1 MHKELCNEAIDVLK
15 ALRETD
21 ADFTVGE
28 VQLYLTDVD
37 GLIMELCIGIDD
49 DGEVRKSMS
58 HYDDLDELRTAR
70 DEQFSDDLQEQGLL
84 N

>member
-1 MHKELCNEAIDVLK
+1 MHKELCNEAIDVMK

-21 ADFTVGE
+21 ANFIVGE

-37 GLIMELCIGIDD
+37 GLIMELCIGVDD
-49 DGEVRKSMS
+49 DGELRKSLS
-58 HYDDLDELRTAR
+58 HYDSIEELNLAR
-70 DEQFSDDLQEQGLL
+70 DEQFSEDLQEQGLL

>member
-1 MHKELCNEAIDVLK
+1 MHKELCNEAIDALK

-21 ADFTVGE
+21 ANFTVGE

-58 HYDDLDELRTAR
+58 HYDDVDELRADR

>member
-1 MHKELCNEAIDVLK
+1 MHKELCNETINVLK

-37 GLIMELCIGIDD
+37 GLIMELCIGVDD
-49 DGEVRKSMS
+49 DGELRKSMS
-58 HYDDLDELRTAR
+58 HYDSIEELNLAR
-70 DEQFSDDLQEQGLL
+70 DEQFSEDLENQGLL

>member
-1 MHKELCNEAIDVLK
+1 MHKELCNETIDALK
-15 ALRETD
+15 ALRD
-21 ADFTVGE
+21 SDVDFTVGE

>member
-1 MHKELCNEAIDVLK
+1 MHKELCNEAIDALK
-15 ALRETD
+15 ALRET
-21 ADFTVGE
+21 AANFTVGE

-70 DEQFSDDLQEQGLL
+70 YEQFSDDLQEQGLL

>member
-15 ALRETD
+15 ELRETD
-21 ADFTVGE
+21 ANFTVGE
-28 VQLYLTDVD
+28 VQLYLTDVN

-49 DGEVRKSMS
+49 DGELRKSMS
-58 HYDDLDELRTAR
+58 HYDNIEELNLAR
-70 DEQFSDDLQEQGLL
+70 DEQFSEDLENQGLL

>member
-15 ALRETD
+15 ELRETD
-21 ADFTVGE
+21 ANFTVGE
-28 VQLYLTDVD
+28 VQLYLTDVN

-49 DGEVRKSMS
+49 DGELRKSMS
-58 HYDDLDELRTAR
+58 HYDNIEELNLAR
-70 DEQFSDDLQEQGLL
+70 DEQFSENLEEQGLL

>member
-1 MHKELCNEAIDVLK
+1 MHKELCNETIDALK
-15 ALRETD
+15 ALRD
-21 ADFTVGE
+21 SDVNFTVGE

-70 DEQFSDDLQEQGLL
+70 DEQFSEDLQEQGLL

>member
-1 MHKELCNEAIDVLK
+1 MHKELCNETIDALK
-15 ALRETD
+15 ALRD
-21 ADFTVGE
+21 SDVDFTVGE

-37 GLIMELCIGIDD
+37 GLIMELNIGIDE
-49 DGEVRKSMS
+49 DGELIKTMN

-70 DEQFSDDLQEQGLL
+70 DEEFSETLEEQGLL

>member
-1 MHKELCNEAIDVLK
+1 MHKELCNEAIDALK

-21 ADFTVGE
+21 ANFTVGE

-58 HYDDLDELRTAR
+58 HYDDLDELRIAR

>member
-1 MHKELCNEAIDVLK
+1 MHKELCNETIDVLK
-15 ALRETD
+15 ALRD
-21 ADFTVGE
+21 SDVNFTVGE

-49 DGEVRKSMS
+49 DGELRKSMS
-58 HYDDLDELRTAR
+58 HYDNIEELNLAR
-70 DEQFSDDLQEQGLL
+70 DEQFSEDLEEQGLL

>member
-1 MHKELCNEAIDVLK
+1 MHKELCNEAIDALK
-15 ALRETD
+15 AVRETD
-21 ADFTVGE
+21 ANFTVGE

>member
-1 MHKELCNEAIDVLK
+1 MHKELCNETIDALK
-15 ALRETD
+15 ALRD
-21 ADFTVGE
+21 SDVNFTVGE

-49 DGEVRKSMS
+49 DGELRKTMS

>member
-1 MHKELCNEAIDVLK
+1 MHKELCNEAINVLK

-37 GLIMELCIGIDD
+37 GLIMELNIGVDD
-49 DGEVRKSMS
+49 DGELIKTMN
-58 HYDDLDELRTAR
+58 HYDDFEAVRLAR
-70 DEQFSDDLQEQGLL
+70 DEEFSETLEEQGLL

>member
-1 MHKELCNEAIDVLK
+1 MHKELCTEAINALE
-15 ALRETD
+15 ALRD
-21 ADFTVGE
+21 SDVNFTVGE

-70 DEQFSDDLQEQGLL
+70 DEQFSDDLQDQGLL

>member
-1 MHKELCNEAIDVLK
+1 MHKELCNETIDVLK

>member
-1 MHKELCNEAIDVLK
+1 MHKELCNETIDALK
-15 ALRETD
+15 ALRD
-21 ADFTVGE
+21 SDVNFIVGE

-58 HYDDLDELRTAR
+58 HYDDLDELRIAR

>member
-1 MHKELCNEAIDVLK
+1 MHKELCNEAIDALK

>member
-49 DGEVRKSMS
+49 DGELRKSMS

>member
-37 GLIMELCIGIDD
+37 GLIMELNIGIDE
-49 DGEVRKSMS
+49 DGELIKTMN
-58 HYDDLDELRTAR
+58 HYDDFEAVRLAR
-70 DEQFSDDLQEQGLL
+70 DEEFSETLEEQGLL

>member
-1 MHKELCNEAIDVLK
+1 MHKELCNETIDALK
-15 ALRETD
+15 ALRD
-21 ADFTVGE
+21 SDVNFTVGE

>member
-15 ALRETD
+15 ALRD
-21 ADFTVGE
+21 SDVNFTVGE

-37 GLIMELCIGIDD
+37 GLIMELCIGVDD
-49 DGEVRKSMS
+49 DGELRKTMN
-58 HYDDLDELRTAR
+58 HYDNIEELNLAR
-70 DEQFSDDLQEQGLL
+70 DEQFSDDLEDQGLL

>member
-1 MHKELCNEAIDVLK
+1 MHKELCTEAINALE
-15 ALRETD
+15 ALRD
-21 ADFTVGE
+21 SDVNFTVGE
-28 VQLYLTDVD
+28 VQLYLTDID

>member
-1 MHKELCNEAIDVLK
+1 MHKELCTEAINALE
-15 ALRETD
+15 ALRD
-21 ADFTVGE
+21 SDVNFTVGE

-37 GLIMELCIGIDD
+37 GLIMELNIGIDE
-49 DGEVRKSMS
+49 DGELIKTMN

-70 DEQFSDDLQEQGLL
+70 DEEFSETLEEQGLL

>member
-1 MHKELCNEAIDVLK
+1 MHKELCNEAIDALK

-21 ADFTVGE
+21 ANFTVGE

-70 DEQFSDDLQEQGLL
+70 DEQFSEDLQEQGLL

>member
-1 MHKELCNEAIDVLK
+1 MHKELCTEAINALK

-21 ADFTVGE
+21 ANFSVEE
-28 VQLYLTDVD
+28 VQLYFTDVD

>member
-1 MHKELCNEAIDVLK
+1 MHKELCNEAIGVLK

-21 ADFTVGE
+21 SDFTVGE

-49 DGEVRKSMS
+49 DGELRKSLS
-58 HYDDLDELRTAR
+58 HYDTIEELNLAR
-70 DEQFSDDLQEQGLL
+70 DEQFSDALQEQGLV

>member
-1 MHKELCNEAIDVLK
+1 MHKELCNEAIDALK

-21 ADFTVGE
+21 ANFTVGE

-37 GLIMELCIGIDD
+37 GLIMELNIGIDE
-49 DGEVRKSMS
+49 DGELIKTMN

-70 DEQFSDDLQEQGLL
+70 DEEFSETLEEQGLL